1 MTSAFQPTGFQSNA
15 FQVDPITGYILAT
28 DGNDTA
34 LFNGAV
40 VQPSGYI
47 DTTDSNDVCAIVGT
61 VGEGPQMDMHDG
73 FTPEEIR
80 RAKRLDAKIKERQ
93 RLLEKAQR
101 EQNAQRKQTIRNLV
115 DPQPIATIKK
125 TELQSKTKVKADI
138 PLADTQELERS
149 IRYLEK
155 QRNNLLQAAAY
166 RQEVARV
173 QARLAI
179 LEAQRL
185 EELDD
190 EESVLALLL

>member
-1 MTSAFQPTGFQSNA
+1 MTTGFQSNGFQSNA
-15 FQVDPITGYILAT
+15 FQVDPITGYILTT

-40 VQPSGYI
+40 VYPSGYI
-47 DTTDSNDVCAIVGT
+47 DTTDSNDTCNIQGT
-61 VGEGPQMDMHDG
+61 VGEAPTMDMHDG
-73 FTPEEIR
+73 FTPEEWR

-93 RLLEKAQR
+93 RLLDKAQR
-101 EQNAQRKQTIRNLV
+101 EEKELRKQTIRNLV
-115 DPQPIATIKK
+115 DPQPVAKIKK

-138 PLADTQELERS
+138 PSVDTQELERS
-149 IRYLEK
+149 IRYLEN

-173 QARLAI
+173 QTQLAI
-179 LEAQRL
+179 LEAKRL

>member
-1 MTSAFQPTGFQSNA
+1 MTTGFQSNGFQSNA
-15 FQVDPITGYILAT
+15 FQVDPITGYILTT

-34 LFNGAV
+34 LLNGAV
-40 VQPSGYI
+40 VYPSGYI
-47 DTTDSNDVCAIVGT
+47 DTTDSNDTCNIQGT
-61 VGEGPQMDMHDG
+61 VTTAPEMDMHDG
-73 FTPEEIR
+73 FTPEEWR

-93 RLLEKAQR
+93 RLLDKAQR
-101 EQNAQRKQTIRNLV
+101 EEKELRKQTIRNLV
-115 DPQPIATIKK
+115 DPQPVAKIKK

-138 PLADTQELERS
+138 PSVDTQELERS
-149 IRYLEK
+149 IRYLEN

-173 QARLAI
+173 QTQLAI
-179 LEAQRL
+179 LEAKRL